1 MKIFLETSVLSDVSL
16 LRLTEE
22 LLRRSLRDEFYISAL
37 THFEILLGY
46 VTARRSSVRYEDFLR
61 SLKIEV
67 VPLTKTDSEE
77 ASTMIPSK
85 KDIVDSLVAAAV
97 NRYRA
102 VLWTKDSD
110 FLKFLSKDNVRLMN

>member
-16 LRLTEE
+16 LRLMDE
-22 LLRRSLRDEFYISAL
+22 LLRRSLYDEFYISAL

-46 VTARRSSVRYEDFLR
+46 AAARRSSARYEDFLK

-77 ASTMIPSK
+77 ASMLIPSK
-85 KDIVDSLVAAAV
+85 KDIVDSLVAVAV
-97 NRYRA
+97 NRYGA

-110 FLKFLSKDNVRLMN
+110 FLKFLSKDKVRLMN

>member
-22 LLRRSLRDEFYISAL
+22 LLRRSLYDEFYISAL

-46 VTARRSSVRYEDFLR
+46 VTARRSSARYEDFLR

-77 ASTMIPSK
+77 ASMMPSK
-85 KDIVDSLVAAAV
+85 KDIADSLVAAAV
-97 NRYRA
+97 NRHGA

-110 FLKFLSKDNVRLMN
+110 FLKFLSKDSVRLMN